1 MLILGRVVSGALAN
15 QLMGEVQCG
24 FRVITTE
31 LTECAIRSPEKTIQD
46 KKALRIKHLCAFQSA
61 VARLTDFNK
70 WAVVSTIVVKA
81 FRMVQD
87 AIYLGAQTWIWKLND
102 PHLLCKCQP
111 WNPNH
116 ILVILHGKKKKSHW
130 VDERLCPSLSL
141 TLLCSIICRSPLS
154 FIPCVL
160 SGSHPHSILSK
171 CCFLVTANTTNATAI
186 FLCLHNLLILGFPK
200 N

>member
-15 QLMGEVQCG
+15 QSMGEVQCG

-31 LTECAIRSPEKTIQD
+31 LTVCAIRSPEKTIQD

-111 WNPNH
+111 
-116 ILVILHGKKKKSHW
+116 
-130 VDERLCPSLSL
+130 
-141 TLLCSIICRSPLS
+141 
-154 FIPCVL
+154 
-160 SGSHPHSILSK
+160 
-171 CCFLVTANTTNATAI
+171 
-186 FLCLHNLLILGFPK
+186 
-200 N
+200 

>member
-31 LTECAIRSPEKTIQD
+31 LAECAIRSPEKTIQD

-111 WNPNH
+111 
-116 ILVILHGKKKKSHW
+116 
-130 VDERLCPSLSL
+130 
-141 TLLCSIICRSPLS
+141 
-154 FIPCVL
+154 
-160 SGSHPHSILSK
+160 
-171 CCFLVTANTTNATAI
+171 
-186 FLCLHNLLILGFPK
+186 
-200 N
+200 